1 MNVRRYQLRIAN
13 GQPRLLEVHQMSGP
27 SEGDNVFE
35 ETLLREIPD
44 SQNPNEARRGRISTF
59 DPITL
64 AGAWPGDESVED
76 LMAELD

>member
-13 GQPRLLEVHQMSGP
+13 RQSCMIEVHPMSGR
-27 SEGDNVFE
+27 SEGDSVFE
-35 ETLLREIPD
+35 ETLVREIPA
-44 SQNPNEARRGRISTF
+44 SQNPNEARRSRVSTF

-64 AGAWPGDESVED
+64 AGAWPGNESIED